1 MEETVQQIEEASA
14 LPLSILI
21 VGVGDADFTNMDLL
35 CESHPNVKVTVA
47 HHVRLA
53 PRDFFVCSHISFDH
67 KQFVAMAEYTDQPPS
82 ELSAELLKDVP
93 QQVGLTPHVVL
104 HAQ

>member
-35 CESHPNVKVTVA
+35 CESHPNVKVIVA
-47 HHVRLA
+47 HHV
-53 PRDFFVCSHISFDH
+53 PRSFRP
-67 KQFVAMAEYTDQPPS
+67 A
-82 ELSAELLKDVP
+82 
-93 QQVGLTPHVVL
+93 
-104 HAQ
+104 